1 MAESGVIDLGR
12 DSRALNIPYWCP
24 NSFNKVGIAFTG
36 GIDSTALMC
45 MLLSVYPPDSI
56 HIFHVEHYATPIM
69 YKVAARLGITSISIV
84 PAPTSMHNMMR
95 ELCLYAN
102 ENTDVEA
109 VYLAL
114 NENQVVGDESAYFNI
129 GVRVPF
135 SQFNKQHAIDLIYK
149 LNYGFIIHEC
159 HSCEREESI
168 IELQHCGECSH
179 CKERMEGFKLLGL
192 EDPATYKN
200 KEK

>member
-1 MAESGVIDLGR
+1 MAESGIIDLGT
-12 DSRALNIPYWCP
+12 DNRALNIPYWCP

-69 YKVAARLGITSISIV
+69 YKVAARLGITSISLV
-84 PAPTSMHNMMR
+84 PAPTSMPNMMR
-95 ELCLYAN
+95 ELCSYAN

-109 VYLAL
+109 MYLAL
-114 NENQVVGDESAYFNI
+114 NENQVIGDESAYFNI

-135 SQFNKQHAIDLIYK
+135 SYFNKQHAIDLIYK
-149 LNYGFIIHEC
+149 LNCGFIIH
-159 HSCEREESI
+159 
-168 IELQHCGECSH
+168 
-179 CKERMEGFKLLGL
+179 
-192 EDPATYKN
+192 
-200 KEK
+200 